1 MSFLTSKRFSKL
13 ALVATLASSLIACG
27 NQPAKNN
34 DQASADGA
42 KATANSAETVTLRF
56 SHFWPATSAIQ
67 KEVFEPWAKKIEED
81 SKGRLKVELY
91 PSATLSKPTVT
102 YDAAVKGTVD
112 IGSQAQGYTAGRFPL
127 SQIAELP
134 GLSNTSTQMGCIMQ
148 TLYDNGTIASE
159 YEDSHLLFMY
169 GTGSGSLHTTK
180 KAIKKPEDM
189 KGLRIRRP
197 SAVAGDLIESMGA
210 SPVGMPAGDVY
221 TSIQK
226 GVIDGLS
233 FPWEALKSFRIDE
246 LTKYHTHMPFYTSG
260 LMVTMNKAKYESLP
274 DDLKKVIDDNSGMV
288 MAKKVG
294 EVFDKHDQAVID
306 EVKAKGHEVTEIP
319 DPLNDP
325 DWKAPLEAGTKKY
338 LDSVS
343 ATGKDAQ
350 AVYEAAKKA
359 SASCK
364 GAK

>member
-1 MSFLTSKRFSKL
+1 MLPLISKRFSKL
-13 ALVATLASSLIACG
+13 ALAVALTSSLVACD
-27 NQPAKNN
+27 NQPASDNK
-34 DQASADGA
+34 QADGE
-42 KATANSAETVTLRF
+42 KTEANSTETVTLRF

-67 KEVFEPWAKKIEED
+67 KEVFEPWEKKIEED

-102 YDAAVKGTVD
+102 YDDAVKGTVD

-127 SQIAELP
+127 SQITELP

-159 YEDSHLLFMY
+159 YDDSHLLFMY
-169 GTGSGSLHTTK
+169 GTGSGSLYTTK
-180 KAIKKPEDM
+180 KAFKKPEDM

-226 GVIDGLS
+226 GVDGLS
-233 FPWEALKSFRIDE
+233 FPWDALKSFRIDE

-260 LMVTMNKAKYESLP
+260 LMVTMNKAKYDSLP
-274 DDLKKVIDDNSGMV
+274 DDLKNVIDDNSGMV

-294 EVFDKHDQAVID
+294 EVIDKHDQAVID
-306 EVKAKGHEVTEIP
+306 EVKAKGHEVTEIL
-319 DPLNDP
+319 DPLNDL

-343 ATGKDAQ
+343 ATGHGYA
-350 AVYEAAKKA
+350 
-359 SASCK
+359 
-364 GAK
+364 